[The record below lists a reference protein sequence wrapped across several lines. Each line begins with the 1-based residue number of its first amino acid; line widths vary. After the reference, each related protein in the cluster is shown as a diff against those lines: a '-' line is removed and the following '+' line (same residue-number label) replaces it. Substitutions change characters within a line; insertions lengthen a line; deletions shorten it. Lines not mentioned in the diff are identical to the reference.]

1 MARLNGP
8 FGLRRMIAETAALT
22 DMIAREAPDAFRA
35 LGIDAVVADQM
46 EPAAGLV
53 AEHLRLPFVT
63 TATGLPINREPAVPP
78 PYVAWP
84 YDPSERG
91 VWKNTGGYR
100 VSDWLMKGVGDVIE
114 HHAARLGVPPRRRAD
129 EGFSAHAQLAQSVA
143 GLDFPRAE
151 LPDSFHYL
159 GPFRDSDGEWVLP
172 EPDGRPLVFCSLGS
186 LQGSRAAIFHKV
198 AAVSA
203 DLGLRL
209 IVAHGGR
216 LAPDAIA
223 RLPGDPLVYD
233 FVPQRAVLRQCA
245 LAITHAG
252 FNTVLDA
259 MSFGVPLVAIP
270 LAFEQPATA
279 ARLAR
284 AGVADIVP
292 KRFSRARLRIAVE
305 RVLGNS
311 SYRENAA
318 RVQAEI
324 ATAGGVQRAADLTEA
339 AL

>member
-1 MARLNGP
+1 
-8 FGLRRMIAETAALT
+8 
-22 DMIAREAPDAFRA
+22 
-35 LGIDAVVADQM
+35 
-46 EPAAGLV
+46 
-53 AEHLRLPFVT
+53 
-63 TATGLPINREPAVPP
+63 
-78 PYVAWP
+78 
-84 YDPSERG
+84 
-91 VWKNTGGYR
+91 
-100 VSDWLMKGVGDVIE
+100 
-114 HHAARLGVPPRRRAD
+114 
-129 EGFSAHAQLAQSVA
+129 
-143 GLDFPRAE
+143 
-151 LPDSFHYL
+151 
-159 GPFRDSDGEWVLP
+159 
-172 EPDGRPLVFCSLGS
+172 
-186 LQGSRAAIFHKV
+186 
-198 AAVSA
+198 
-203 DLGLRL
+203 
-209 IVAHGGR
+209 
-216 LAPDAIA
+216 
-223 RLPGDPLVYD
+223 
-233 FVPQRAVLRQCA
+233 VLRQCA